1 MLLENLGV
9 DDASSKGLMD
19 LFDDDIQQEP
29 PLADDDTSPNDDGK
43 LVEQVDQTKAF
54 AKRLRESTDKA
65 RAEEREAIAKTLG
78 FNSYEELQKS
88 KERKV
93 IEEKG
98 FDPDELSP
106 ILEQLV
112 QQRLDNDPRMRE
124 LETLKA
130 RQIEEFGKRELEEIS
145 KLTGGEITTLEQ
157 VPADVIDLWK
167 KKGSLKKAYLELKGE
182 ELIMKTR
189 SGQNKGSTA
198 HLNSPSGNV
207 APAKTVRPLTA
218 EEKKIWK
225 FFNPTMTEEELNNKT
240 VEK

>member
-9 DDASSKGLMD
+9 DGVSSKGLMD

-29 PLADDDTSPNDDGK
+29 PLADDGTSPNDDGMP
-43 LVEQVDQTKAF
+43 VEQVDQTKAF
-54 AKRLRESTDKA
+54 AKRLKESTDKA

-112 QQRLDNDPRMRE
+112 QQR
-124 LETLKA
+124 
-130 RQIEEFGKRELEEIS
+130 
-145 KLTGGEITTLEQ
+145 
-157 VPADVIDLWK
+157 
-167 KKGSLKKAYLELKGE
+167 
-182 ELIMKTR
+182 
-189 SGQNKGSTA
+189 
-198 HLNSPSGNV
+198 
-207 APAKTVRPLTA
+207 
-218 EEKKIWK
+218 
-225 FFNPTMTEEELNNKT
+225 
-240 VEK
+240 